1 MPCSWESVFCERREP
16 WALDTPTALISTH
29 TPPYPTLSVCINR
42 GNHTGIHTSSCT
54 CDGWMDVCVVVHSVW
69 PGCRC
74 LSVCCVSDGASW
86 PDVPKG
92 RQASVWLPS
101 WLAGWLAGCLAGWL
115 VCSSLTPCL
124 FSSAPLT
131 HTHVCAAS
139 ASYPSAGAAA
149 VGVVCW
155 YGVACCGVCVCVCVC
170 ERWTAAFYANT
181 LLPCLTVCL
190 CVCVCLP
197 VCVGT
202 LSLSVRSS
210 VWPFVYLSIYLSSSI
225 HSCPYPTAPAAVRT
239 RVCVCVCKCA
249 GRCFYREE

>member
-1 MPCSWESVFCERREP
+1 MCVYVYAVYRFDTDSLTGGAHVLCLAGSWYGHMYACICVCGVCGGPRITPKATRSFMSWHHGWHGMTCLAGLWFCER
-16 WALDTPTALISTH
+16 
-29 TPPYPTLSVCINR
+29 V
-42 GNHTGIHTSSCT
+42 
-54 CDGWMDVCVVVHSVW
+54 
-69 PGCRC
+69 
-74 LSVCCVSDGASW
+74 
-86 PDVPKG
+86 
-92 RQASVWLPS
+92 
-101 WLAGWLAGCLAGWL
+101 AGWLAGCLAGWL